1 MKYRFIKKGESPSS
15 EEIKGTMDFD
25 EVTDRAGALAGVSLT
40 SSVMKGFSVGRAIV
54 FSMAVIAVVASVS
67 YVANPEY
74 TEAQFNHLIV
84 EPLSTWEWESTP
96 KQTTENSDFEPTL
109 EPSEEDSLVNNNE
122 IEETL
127 SESEMEAIE
136 EKAEEERANSLLLYE
151 DLLVRAKPL
160 PTTKIFLQYIDKE
173 LEYPTEALKDSIEGY
188 VEVFFKVNE
197 KGETEDFK
205 ISKSLGEAF
214 DNEAIRVIKNYR
226 NWKPAVYLGE
236 AQEDFLKLKVTFT
249 LQHNSSGIE
258 R

>member
-1 MKYRFIKKGESPSS
+1 MKYRFIKKEEKSLTS
-15 EEIKGTMDFD
+15 EEIKSTMDFD
-25 EVTDRAGALAGVSLT
+25 EVTDRAGAFVGVSLT
-40 SSVMKGFSVGRAIV
+40 SSVFKGISVGRAII
-54 FSMAVIAVVASVS
+54 FSVAVIAVVASVS

-84 EPLSTWEWESTP
+84 EPLSTWESTP
-96 KQTTENSDFEPTL
+96 KQTKESSDFEPTVKPIVEDVVVADSETEEPLL
-109 EPSEEDSLVNNNE
+109 ESGSEIID
-122 IEETL
+122 EE
-127 SESEMEAIE
+127 
-136 EKAEEERANSLLLYE
+136 AEEERANSLLLYE

-173 LEYPTEALKDSIEGY
+173 LEYPIEALNDSIEGY

-249 LQHNSSGIE
+249 LQHNNTGTE

>member
-1 MKYRFIKKGESPSS
+1 MKYRFIKEGKSPTS
-15 EEIKGTMDFD
+15 EEIKGAMDFD
-25 EVTDRAGALAGVSLT
+25 EVTDRAGTLVGVSLA
-40 SSVMKGFSVGRAIV
+40 SSVLKGFSVGRAII
-54 FSMAVIAVVASVS
+54 FSVAVIAVVASVS

-96 KQTTENSDFEPTL
+96 KQTTENSNFEPTVK
-109 EPSEEDSLVNNNE
+109 PFEEDSLVINSKT
-122 IEETL
+122 EEPLLET
-127 SESEMEAIE
+127 ESEAIDEA
-136 EKAEEERANSLLLYE
+136 AEEERANSLLLYE

-173 LEYPTEALKDSIEGY
+173 LEYPLEALNDSIEGY

-197 KGETEDFK
+197 RGETEDFK

-249 LQHNSSGIE
+249 LQHNSPGID